1 MAEME
6 RCKMIIK
13 KWTGAYGDEYRLE
26 RINHKLLLFRNNE
39 KILEETNDAYTGKLA
54 NDENLNIDWFWLI
67 VDMMKMLGKGAK

>member
-39 KILEETNDAYTGKLA
+39 NIFEEINGAYIGKLC
-54 NDENLNIDWFWLI
+54 DDGDLKTHWFWLI